1 MYKTLHFYAVQA
13 FTQDLSLAALTKQNV
28 THILVMYVK
37 QGLWLLTTCSLHYT
51 HIDFWHTHFL
61 MPVKI
66 GKIR

>member
-37 QGLWLLTTCSLHYT
+37 QGLWLLANAAYTTPILTFGT
-51 HIDFWHTHFL
+51 HIF
-61 MPVKI
+61 
-66 GKIR
+66 